1 METKNEAKRSI
12 RKRSERVGRSEKPLK
27 LLASSKL
34 SDRKIRQVL
43 RCFADGKTPKEAGDI
58 TGLSH
63 VSIYRL
69 YGDIRERLLFVGI
82 FRSLQ
87 AYIDHADQGEDEGEW
102 HDWRGFERFVRG
114 KLGTHRGIRKR
125 NYELY
130 LSEAIFRFEAQ
141 YSGGQLYRLL
151 LIAIK
156 ATGPLNRKPVG
167 FEQAAF
173 QREILRLNMA
183 EIRKSMRELDWG
195 SEFQTY
201 MRAATDWLESRTE
214 DFVETLEELEKP
226 YR

>member
-1 METKNEAKRSI
+1 M
-12 RKRSERVGRSEKPLK
+12 
-27 LLASSKL
+27 
-34 SDRKIRQVL
+34 
-43 RCFADGKTPKEAGDI
+43 RCYADGKTPKEAGDI

-69 YGDIRERLLFVGI
+69 YRLIRERLFYVGI
-82 FRSLQ
+82 YRTKVDF
-87 AYIDHADQGEDEGEW
+87 IEHAKRGEEEGPYF
-102 HDWRGFERFVRG
+102 DWSGFDRFIRE
-114 KLGTHRGIRKR
+114 KLGAHRGIRKQ
-125 NYELY
+125 NYNLY
-130 LSEAIFRFEAQ
+130 LSQAIFRFEAQ

-151 LIAIK
+151 LITIK

-167 FEQAAF
+167 FKQAAF

-214 DFVETLEELEKP
+214 EFVETLEELEKP
-226 YR
+226 HR

>member
-1 METKNEAKRSI
+1 MP
-12 RKRSERVGRSEKPLK
+12 SEKPYK
-27 LLASSKL
+27 LLASAKL

-43 RCFADGKTPKEAGDI
+43 RCYADGKTPKEASNV

-69 YGDIRERLLFVGI
+69 YGYIRERLLFVDV
-82 FRSLQ
+82 FRSMQ
-87 AYIDHADQGEDEGEW
+87 AYIDHADQGEDEGER
-102 HDWRGFERFVRG
+102 HDWRGFERFIRE
-114 KLGTHRGIRKR
+114 KLGAHRGIRKR

-151 LIAIK
+151 VIAIK
-156 ATGPLNRKPVG
+156 ATGPLNRKPVR

-195 SEFQTY
+195 SEFQTH
-201 MRAATDWLESRTE
+201 MRAATNWLESRTE
-214 DFVETLEELEKP
+214 EFVETLDELEKP
-226 YR
+226 RR